1 MNAINILERIED
13 NGFEAYIVGG
23 YVRDYL
29 LGINSSDVDICTNAR
44 VRELLDIFSD
54 YNVLSNE
61 YGAVKLI
68 TNDSRI
74 DITTYRRDLKYN
86 GSRRRVEIEYVDN
99 LLDDIN
105 RRDFTMNTL
114 CMNKEGNIID
124 VLNGKEDIEK
134 KIIRCVGNIDD
145 RLNEDPLRMLRA
157 VRFAT
162 TLNFEIE
169 EELYK
174 ELKRNRT
181 LIAQLSRERIK
192 EELNKIL
199 TSTNA
204 LRGLKMMRNL
214 GFLDY
219 VGIDF
224 NDNLVYVSD
233 ICGMYSQLTLKK
245 EFPFSKEE
253 KETIKA
259 VKNILNYG
267 IIDENV
273 IFTYGLYVSLVA
285 GSILGVERE
294 YITSLEKNLPIKR
307 IKDIKISSDEICS
320 ILNIKPNK
328 IIHLVYDELK
338 YLILKGKLI
347 NDNNSIKEYLM
358 INRKKW
364 LNEGASLEIVKCQEV
379 GC

>member
-54 YNVLSNE
+54 YNVSSNE

-273 IFTYGLYVSLVA
+273 IFTYGLYISLVA

-338 YLILKGKLI
+338 DLILKGKLI

-358 INRKKW
+358 VNRKKW

>member
-54 YNVLSNE
+54 YNVSSNE

-273 IFTYGLYVSLVA
+273 IFTYGLYISLVA

-338 YLILKGKLI
+338 DLILKGKLI

>member
-1 MNAINILERIED
+1 MNAINILERIEE

-54 YNVLSNE
+54 YNVSSNE

-162 TLNFEIE
+162 MLNFEIE

-338 YLILKGKLI
+338 DLILKGKLI

-358 INRKKW
+358 VNRKKW